1 MFNLIQS
8 GDYGDLNPE
17 LMDASP
23 VYRAVLDTARA
34 VDAFGVDPTVA
45 ITTLA
50 MAPVALRVL
59 RMFNEVLTS
68 AVENHNE
75 DKKFERQK
83 KRDAYEEKQ
92 QMKADQRDLWLKRQ
106 EAKIGEQPGYRQPR
120 TTRAVPRSAPKP
132 APQAADPH
140 PYAEDYEDE
149 VEDDLFED
157 DTQ

>member
-1 MFNLIQS
+1 MLNLIQS
-8 GDYGDLNPE
+8 GDYTEVNPE
-17 LMDASP
+17 LLDASP
-23 VYRAVLDTARA
+23 VYQAVIDTARA

-83 KRDAYEEKQ
+83 KRDEYEEKKQ
-92 QMKADQRDLWLKRQ
+92 LKADQREIWLKKQ
-106 EAKIGEQPGYRQPR
+106 EAQLQGQPSYRQKR
-120 TTRAVPRSAPKP
+120 TARAVPRQAP
-132 APQAADPH
+132 APAPAPVEEPH
-140 PYAEDYEDE
+140 PYAEDYDSEF
-149 VEDDLFED
+149 FED